1 MDVDESTAVQPPA
14 ASVLLEPV
22 PGRAS
27 GFRLRRFLIRR
38 VALGVL
44 TLACVSLLIFT
55 LTHVLPS
62 DPARAVIGQFA
73 EPAQIAA
80 VKEQL
85 GLNEPLVTQ
94 YLDWIGGVLRGDLGD
109 SYQAREPVTNL
120 IGFRLE
126 NSLTLLVLVALFSIP
141 LSVLL
146 GVAAAKRR
154 DSGLDHG
161 VSITTIF
168 FSGMPEFVIGI
179 ALTVVFGATMLDL
192 FPTVDVTPPGENPLS
207 HPDGMVLPV
216 ATLVI
221 AVVPY
226 LTRLVRA
233 SMIEALD
240 STYVE
245 MARLK
250 GVPERQVLRRHAFRN
265 AMVPMIQASGHTLV
279 YLLGNVVVIEFLFN
293 YPGVGQALAAS
304 VSARDLPMIQGIA
317 LVFGA
322 MFVLFNMLADLL
334 TVYATPRLRT
344 ET

>member
-1 MDVDESTAVQPPA
+1 MGVNESTPGEIPA
-14 ASVLLEPV
+14 SPVLLDRE
-22 PGRAS
+22 PGRAG
-27 GFRLRRFLIRR
+27 GFRVKRFLVRR
-38 VALGVL
+38 VALALL
-44 TLACVSLLIFT
+44 TLGCVSVLIFT

-73 EPAQIAA
+73 EPEQIAA
-80 VKEQL
+80 VEREL
-85 GLNEPLVTQ
+85 GLDQPVVEQ
-94 YLDWIGGVLRGDLGD
+94 YFGT
-109 SYQAREPVTNL
+109 SYQAKEPVL
-120 IGFRLE
+120 ELLGDRLV
-126 NSLTLLVLVALFSIP
+126 NSLTLLALVALFGIP
-141 LSVLL
+141 ISVAL
-146 GVAAAKRR
+146 GILAAKRR
-154 DSGLDHG
+154 DGALDHG
-161 VSITTIF
+161 VSLTTIF
-168 FSGMPEFVIGI
+168 LVGLPEFVVGI
-179 ALTVVFGATMLDL
+179 ALSLVFGAALLDL

-207 HPDGMVLPV
+207 HPSGMVLPV

-240 STYVE
+240 SSYVE

-250 GVPERQVLRRHAFRN
+250 GVPEKYVLRRHAFRN

-293 YPGVGQALAAS
+293 YPGMGQALANS

-317 LVFGA
+317 LIFGA
-322 MFVLFNMLADLL
+322 MFVLFNMIADLL

-344 ET
+344 EG